1 MGLRTTDRGTKGGVV
16 GKELARTDV
25 RGYPPRRSS
34 RLWPLWRAPAS
45 PVTPPRGPTART
57 SVRKPPVL
65 PRPAGA
71 TTDEPRQCSP
81 VDKSLEARSLQRA
94 SAENS
99 HSEPRRGCQYKLLR
113 PRRTRQM
120 AANSGIYSTET
131 ATNQVS
137 GAKALNPKGLRRQHP
152 SRFCWLAWRGCRGQ
166 DHGTRPRVQARYH
179 LCATYMLAIAPEV
192 DPINLGSNS

>member
-1 MGLRTTDRGTKGGVV
+1 MNYRKRAGC
-16 GKELARTDV
+16 
-25 RGYPPRRSS
+25 PPRHSL
-34 RLWPLWRAPAS
+34 RLWPLQRAPAS
-45 PVTPPRGPTART
+45 PVVPHRGSTART

-137 GAKALNPKGLRRQHP
+137 GAKALNPNGLWRQH
-152 SRFCWLAWRGCRGQ
+152 STRFCWPAWRGCRGQ
-166 DHGTRPRVQARYH
+166 HHGTRPRVQAMCS
-179 LCATYMLAIAPEV
+179 LCASYVLAIAPEV
-192 DPINLGSNS
+192 DRINLGSNSQHIAST